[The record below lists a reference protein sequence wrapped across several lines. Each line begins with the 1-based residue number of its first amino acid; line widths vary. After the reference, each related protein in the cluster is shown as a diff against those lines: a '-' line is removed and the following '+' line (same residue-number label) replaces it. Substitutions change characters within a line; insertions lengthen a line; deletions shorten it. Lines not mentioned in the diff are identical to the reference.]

1 MASKQSTTENELSC
15 SICHEIFKDPVFLSC
30 SHSFCRTCIQL
41 SWQNN
46 TSLRCPI
53 CRRRSSKTDP
63 PSNLVLKNLC
73 EVFLQEACLTDED
86 PKLLCSLHGERLKLY
101 CKKDK
106 HPMCVECLIKEHKNH
121 KICSITEAATPH
133 RITLTILLNT
143 LEEKQKLFHKF
154 NKIFNETK
162 EYIKTQAQQT
172 EKQIKR
178 QFEELHQFLRNE
190 EATRIVALSKELDQK
205 SALMNAKMEEMTK
218 EISSFSDRINAI
230 TELIGTDDISLLKN
244 SVTTDTGSMP
254 LDPRIV
260 PGSLINVASHLS
272 SLKYKVWEKMLG
284 IVQYIPVT
292 LDPNTADI
300 NLFIS
305 EDLTSVKETIYIQPF
320 PDNPERINAFS
331 GVLGSEGFS
340 SGKHYWDVAV
350 GNDNE
355 WVVGVAKESINR
367 KKYCIASPKEGF
379 WSIGMSH
386 GECKALTSPPTKLPN
401 KKFHKIRVQLDCD
414 EGKVTFLDLTNNTT
428 LYTFKHKFNERVFP
442 YFFINGNNA
451 LIILP
456 VQQLSLK
463 VRAPQD

>member
-1 MASKQSTTENELSC
+1 LFCCLLLLEHFLTNELSC

-133 RITLTILLNT
+133 RTIMPEL
-143 LEEKQKLFHKF
+143 
-154 NKIFNETK
+154 
-162 EYIKTQAQQT
+162 
-172 EKQIKR
+172 

-190 EATRIVALSKELDQK
+190 EATRI
-205 SALMNAKMEEMTK
+205 
-218 EISSFSDRINAI
+218 
-230 TELIGTDDISLLKN
+230 
-244 SVTTDTGSMP
+244 
-254 LDPRIV
+254 
-260 PGSLINVASHLS
+260 
-272 SLKYKVWEKMLG
+272 KMLG
-284 IVQYIPVT
+284 IVQYSESREGCQSQVVGGRELFPQWRGKETSSYLSKRTYERDVIFFTFPFFLLVLAFSLFSLHLLFYHISPGAVPVT